1 MGSITKYID
10 VAAPADTVW
19 DAVRDFGALHQR
31 LVPGFVVGSTLDGQ
45 DRVITFV
52 TGAVARE
59 RIVSLDDDNWRL
71 VYAVVES
78 ALGFEHHQS
87 SVEIVEAHSGN
98 GSRIE
103 WTTDFLP
110 DALGE
115 TIDAMMDH
123 GGAAMGRAFGTV
135 SAPAPADASALVTPV
150 DFDVPVPGA
159 SR

>member
-19 DAVRDFGALHQR
+19 DAVRDFGALHER
-31 LVPGFVVGSTLDGQ
+31 LVPGFVVGSTLEGD

-110 DALGE
+110 HALGE

-123 GGAAMGRAFGTV
+123 GSAAMGRAFGTV
-135 SAPAPADASALVTPV
+135 AAPAAASALVTPV
-150 DFDVPVPGA
+150 VIDVPVPGA